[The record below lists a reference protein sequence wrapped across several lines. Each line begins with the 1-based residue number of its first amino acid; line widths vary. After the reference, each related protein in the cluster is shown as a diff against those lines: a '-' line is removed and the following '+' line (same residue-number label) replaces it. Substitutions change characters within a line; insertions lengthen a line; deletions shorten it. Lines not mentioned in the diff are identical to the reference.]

1 LPIFVATNTESNS
14 ITANKFNIMENVTLT
29 MEDMFTGET
38 ITRTI
43 CALNAYK
50 NGSECWEKG
59 DEKSQRQQL
68 ERWIAERGNE
78 QHDTTLALISWEF
91 TN

>member
-1 LPIFVATNTESNS
+1 MLQRIREIFK
-14 ITANKFNIMENVTLT
+14 ITTNKFNIMENVILT

-43 CALNAYK
+43 CATAAYTS
-50 NGSECWEKG
+50 GSFTWEKR
-59 DEKSQRQQL
+59 DEKSQRIQL
-68 ERWIAERGNE
+68 ERWIKERGNE
-78 QHDTTLALISWEF
+78 QHDTELALISWEF